1 MPLEECIKILEER
14 NQNLEGNVIQDSNDL
29 SRETIEQ
36 IVIEFKTQ
44 RMFDLQNEV
53 QIKPLAKGFNPE
65 NDPETFTLVMD
76 YLQCN
81 HIDKIIQIREEF
93 TKQKQPSLINQEVE
107 LANKFPKIKRNRIK
121 EALEVIVDPTF
132 LLIILKVCFPDA
144 MNE

>member
-1 MPLEECIKILEER
+1 
-14 NQNLEGNVIQDSNDL
+14 
-29 SRETIEQ
+29 
-36 IVIEFKTQ
+36 
-44 RMFDLQNEV
+44 MFDLQNEV